1 MSNLKQKN
9 KKPTREQTAELRP
22 CSFCRQVAAREVLKP
37 QLFERAKQLL
47 VIVKVPTM
55 VCGNCR
61 ETYFTGGTLDELER
75 ILEHQAELAT
85 LRPMPVAQ
93 YSQAAA

>member
-1 MSNLKQKN
+1 MRSVKKTNKQ
-9 KKPTREQTAELRP
+9 PRRRQAEGTRA
-22 CSFCRQVAAREVLKP
+22 CSFCRQVAAREVFKP
-37 QLFERAKQLL
+37 QLFERDQQWL
-47 VIVKVPTM
+47 VIEQVPTM

-85 LRPMPVAQ
+85 LRPVPVAQ